1 MNYKKAYLHL
11 FNEVT
16 DLIEQLKQIQI
27 DCEEICISEEFDE
40 KDSEEEKE
48 IVHIIK

>member
-16 DLIEQLKQIQI
+16 DLIEKLKQIQI
-27 DCEEICISEEFDE
+27 DCEEICISEEYDE
-40 KDSEEEKE
+40 EQEYCEEEE
-48 IVHIIK
+48 

>member
-27 DCEEICISEEFDE
+27 DCEEICISEEI
-40 KDSEEEKE
+40 EEEE
-48 IVHIIK
+48 EW

>member
-27 DCEEICISEEFDE
+27 DCEEICISEEI
-40 KDSEEEKE
+40 EEEE
-48 IVHIIK
+48 YCEEEE